1 MTRCTLR
8 LPILLLLSCLALSCV
23 PPKETRLLQEPGDTV
38 EVYFS
43 PKGGAEAAIVRAVE
57 KAESDI
63 RVLAYSYTSAPIND
77 ALVAAHRR
85 GVQVTVILDKS
96 QLTAKGSKLTI
107 LQQAGVPVF
116 VDAKH
121 AIAHNKV
128 MILDKKR
135 LITGSFNFTLAAEE
149 RNAENLLILDNPSLS
164 EKYLQDFERHL
175 GHAHPSAKGAI

>member
-1 MTRCTLR
+1 MTRCTFR
-8 LPILLLLSCLALSCV
+8 LPILLLLSCLALSCAQQ
-23 PPKETRLLQEPGDTV
+23 KDALLLQAPAATV

-57 KAESDI
+57 KAQNEI
-63 RVLAYSYTSAPIND
+63 RVLAYSYTSEVIND
-77 ALVAAHRR
+77 ALVAAYRR

-96 QLTAKGSKLTI
+96 QLSAKGSKLTS
-107 LQQAGVPVF
+107 LQQAGVSVF
-116 VDAKH
+116 IDAKH

-128 MILDKKR
+128 MILDKKQV
-135 LITGSFNFTLAAEE
+135 LTGSFNFTRAAEE

-175 GHAHPSAKGAI
+175 GHANPAVKGDI